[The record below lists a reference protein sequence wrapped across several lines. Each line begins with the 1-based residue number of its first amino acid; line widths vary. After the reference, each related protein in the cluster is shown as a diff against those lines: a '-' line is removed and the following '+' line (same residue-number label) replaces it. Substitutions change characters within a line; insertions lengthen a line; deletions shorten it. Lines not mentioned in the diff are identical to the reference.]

1 MRKLPSVFIEHLLE
15 FFVVRHEMPTRQ
27 KREQQAERTETH
39 GRMHES
45 GILGGTLHGSGDI
58 ERAAWGSDDD
68 TAQSHF
74 HRNEENRVALHFV
87 ARHAALQIATTRN
100 RRTTEPL
107 RTLHTSTIVGHKP
120 LIAIGDDARPGQR
133 LVRTHIRNNKMLLRP
148 QRQRSR
154 QT

>member
-27 KREQQAERTETH
+27 KREQQSYRIESH
-39 GRMHES
+39 GRMHE
-45 GILGGTLHGSGDI
+45 GGVLGSTLHGCGGI
-58 ERAAWGSDDD
+58 ERAARGSDDD
-68 TAQSHF
+68 TAESHLQGD
-74 HRNEENRVALHFV
+74 EENSVALHLGT
-87 ARHAALQIATTRN
+87 RHAALQIASTRN

-133 LVRTHIRNNKMLLRP
+133 LVRTHIRNNNMLLRP
-148 QRQRSR
+148 QRQRNR

>member
-15 FFVVRHEMPTRQ
+15 FFVVRHEMPTWQ

-45 GILGGTLHGSGDI
+45 SILGGTLHGSGDI
-58 ERAAWGSDDD
+58 KRAAWSSDDD

-120 LIAIGDDARPGQR
+120 LIAIGDDARPEQR
-133 LVRTHIRNNKMLLRP
+133 LVRTHIRNNNMLLRP